1 LLKIFDQIMKSINPY
16 TQKSIAEYQEFDE
29 NKTFDL
35 IERTDDG
42 FHSWKELSYNQ
53 RGEHFNRLAKLLRE
67 QKEKLARLITSE
79 MGKIIGESEA
89 EIEKCAWLCEHYAEH
104 AEDLLQPQ
112 SYSTD
117 ASKSYVRFDPIG
129 IVYGI
134 MPWNFPFWQV
144 LRAAVPTMMAGNTF
158 LLKHAPNVQ
167 GCAFAIE
174 RLFREAGFPEN
185 VFTNLVIS
193 IETSDKVIAH
203 PLVRGVTL
211 TGSRRAGQQVAS
223 VAGQHLKKTVMELGG
238 SDPYIVLA
246 DAQFNESCKT
256 GVCSRMLNS
265 GQVCIAAKRFI
276 VVEDILDQFIEEQ
289 KLLLENM
296 WLGDPT
302 DERTDMGPMA
312 REDLLLNIEKQV
324 EESVKMG
331 AEIITGGE
339 RMDDRSWFYKP
350 TLITKVRKGMP
361 VYDEETFGPV
371 SVVIPAKD
379 PEDAIRIANDTIY
392 GLGASLWT
400 QNLELAEKLAS
411 KIEAGAV
418 FINGMTKSDPRLPFG
433 GTKQSGYG
441 RELGDYGIKEFTNIK
456 TVWIK

>member
-53 RGEHFNRLAKLLRE
+53 RGEHFNRLANLLRE